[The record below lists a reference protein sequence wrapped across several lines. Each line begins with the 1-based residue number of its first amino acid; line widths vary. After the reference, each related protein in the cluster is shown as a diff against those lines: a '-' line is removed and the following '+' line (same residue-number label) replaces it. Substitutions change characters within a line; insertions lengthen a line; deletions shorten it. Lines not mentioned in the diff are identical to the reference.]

1 MITLCLV
8 LPYCRM
14 STNGRED
21 DISTRILDPLPSG
34 KYGSKQDPPAIV
46 WAIYENTPYASIF
59 SRPPIDCLANIP
71 GSKSIPRP
79 LCDPLRVAAMK
90 KTAVCLV
97 LLYDRNKFIGSGRY
111 ILGSYIKW
119 HVPIEIHQPEPKPQR
134 RTRFP
139 MI

>member
-1 MITLCLV
+1 MISRRGYWTRCLLANMVPNRIPRQLC
-8 LPYCRM
+8 
-14 STNGRED
+14 GQ
-21 DISTRILDPLPSG
+21 STRG
-34 KYGSKQDPPAIV
+34 TR
-46 WAIYENTPYASIF
+46 AIYENTPYASIF

-71 GSKSIPRP
+71 GSKSLPRP

-90 KTAVCLV
+90 KTAGCLV

-119 HVPIEIHQPEPKPQR
+119 HVPTEIHQPEPKPQR